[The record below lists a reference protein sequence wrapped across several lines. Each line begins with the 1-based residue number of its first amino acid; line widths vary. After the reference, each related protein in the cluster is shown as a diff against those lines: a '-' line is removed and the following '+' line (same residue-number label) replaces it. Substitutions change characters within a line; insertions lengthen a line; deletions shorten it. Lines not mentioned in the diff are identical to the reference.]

1 MPELTIE
8 RPIFKE
14 RDWLNSIIIFLLKLA
29 VFFTPLFFWPFSF
42 EAFEFGKQNLLW
54 FLTGLA
60 AVIWLIKSVVMDKKI
75 VYQRTPLDLPIVIL
89 LLVWGLSA
97 VLSIDRFSSLFGYY
111 GRSSDAFLTTVSLAI
126 FYWLA
131 TQTISR
137 RQIAKFFNI
146 FIASVSLVLFI
157 GLLSLSKALMRLPAT
172 LGAGSMLRS
181 NGFNPAGGSPETFAI
196 LAAAVLVLVTALYSY
211 NIKGELR
218 RWLMSVKY
226 YWLLALS
233 LAVLI
238 LVNFVWA
245 WLAVIIGLGA
255 IFSFALYVAYLN
267 KESAATIEIAIAPAL
282 VLFIASILSLFIMS
296 GAGGLNVYKLIWQSN
311 VPQEIILPAASANA
325 VIWQTVKA
333 HPLLGSGPATFAYDF
348 SLYRPAD
355 FNNWQ
360 FWQLRFDKAPIHIAE
375 LLATVGA
382 LGLLSYLALIGVW
395 LFVSFVFLKNM
406 FRSESE
412 ESYLAFGFS
421 FAAFTLFISQ
431 SFYLFNTTLS
441 FIFWFLLA
449 LAFINWRFTFDKIFS
464 RQEIDLTRYKEVAP
478 IIASLV
484 IAAVGLWL
492 WFGYAQ
498 IKFVRADTAYNNFR
512 LTGSR
517 EQLLRAVQL
526 NPDRLNYHIALAK
539 DYVNEVKEDIALLSA
554 PGSSSTIT
562 AERKNKLQNN
572 IQQAVRAAEAA
583 TAVAPRSVMAWET
596 LGSIYRDVRLI
607 AIGSVEPAIRH
618 LRKASELEP
627 TNPVILTEL
636 GKLYLANS
644 QTKEAADAFEQA
656 AKFKSDYGEAQVGL
670 AQTYDSLGQTDKALV
685 ILEDL
690 ISRASTPEIV
700 YESGRLYYNQGKI
713 DKAIERFKQAI
724 VLRPDYA
731 NAIYSLGAAYKKQGD
746 NARALEQ
753 FKKVLELNPGNE
765 GVRKMIGE
773 LQETSSQD
781 ANKK

>member
-14 RDWLNSIIIFLLKLA
+14 RDYLNGLIIFLLKLA
-29 VFFTPLFFWPFSF
+29 VFFIPLFFWPFSF

-54 FLTGLA
+54 FLVGLA
-60 AVIWLIKSVVMDKKI
+60 TVIWLVKSIAIDKKI
-75 VYQRTPLDLPIVIL
+75 VYQRTPLDLPILIML
-89 LLVWGLSA
+89 IVWGLA
-97 VLSIDRFSSLFGYY
+97 AIFSIDRFSSWFGYY
-111 GRSSDAFLTTVSLAI
+111 GRPADAFLTTVSLAL

-137 RQIAKFFNI
+137 REIAKFFNI
-146 FIASVSLVLFI
+146 FITSVSLVLVI

-218 RWLMSVKY
+218 RRLMSVKY
-226 YWLLALS
+226 YLLLALS
-233 LAVLI
+233 LAALA
-238 LVNFVWA
+238 LVNFTWA

-255 IFSFALYVAYLN
+255 IFSFALYIVYLN

-282 VLFIASILSLFIMS
+282 ILFMVSILLLFIMS

-311 VPQEIILPAASANA
+311 VPREIILPAPQAKAI
-325 VIWQTVKA
+325 IWQAVKA

-355 FNNWQ
+355 FNSWQ

-375 LLATVGA
+375 LSATVGG
-382 LGLLSYLALIGVW
+382 LGALSYLALIGVW
-395 LFVSFVFLKNM
+395 LFVSFIFLKNM

-431 SFYLFNTTLS
+431 SFYLFNTTLN
-441 FIFWFLLA
+441 FIFWLALA
-449 LAFINWRFTFDKIFS
+449 LAFISWRFTFAKIFS
-464 RQEIDLTRYKEVAP
+464 TQEIDLTRHKEVMP
-478 IIASLV
+478 VIASLV
-484 IAAVGLWL
+484 IAGFGLWL
-492 WFGYAQ
+492 WFSYTQ

-517 EQLLRAVQL
+517 EQLSRAVKL
-526 NPDRLNYHIALAK
+526 NPNRFNYHIALAK

-554 PGSSSTIT
+554 PGGNQNIA
-562 AERKNKLQNN
+562 AERKSKLQNN

-583 TAVAPRSVMAWET
+583 TAVAPRSVMAWEA
-596 LGSIYRDVRLI
+596 LGAIYRDVRLI

-627 TNPVILTEL
+627 TNPVLLTEL

-656 AKFKSDYGEAQVGL
+656 VKFKSDYYEAQLGL
-670 AQTYDSLGQTDKALV
+670 AQTYDNLGQTDKALV

-690 ISRASTPEIV
+690 ISRVQTPEII

-713 DKAIERFKQAI
+713 DKAIERFKEAI
-724 VLRPDYA
+724 ALRPDYA
-731 NAIYSLGAAYKKQGD
+731 NAVYSLGAAYKKQGD
-746 NARALEQ
+746 KIRALEQ
-753 FKKVLELNPGNE
+753 FQKVLELNPGNE
-765 GVRKMIGE
+765 AVGKMVEE
-773 LQETSSQD
+773 LKNEIS
-781 ANKK
+781 NF